1 MLASLQIA
9 TIRGIPVRVHVT
21 LLAILAMLAFSLG
34 LKFGLLAGV
43 ALFGSVLLH
52 ELGHSVVAQAFGI
65 RIKSIYLHVF
75 GGMAMM
81 TELPRTPRQEL
92 LIAAAG
98 PAVSLAI
105 AAFLYGL
112 LSVVPFGGAP
122 DGFLALMQHGWLP
135 HQGLADPSVSHLAA
149 WTMTV
154 NLGMFLFNLVP
165 ALPMDG
171 GRIFRA
177 TLAMKLGALRAT
189 TVAAWVSRAFGVAF
203 VVLGIASGSW
213 SLPVIG
219 LLLFFMVANEER
231 AVRVQEAMKSGVGRA
246 PFPFGSSFFRVPRA
260 PGFEGPRMRRS
271 PFDDG
276 RAPVID
282 IGPTAPAGGETRQE
296 FVDPLGRRWVVVT
309 RVVE

>member
-1 MLASLQIA
+1 MSFRIA

-21 LLAILAMLAFSLG
+21 LLAILAILAFSLG

-65 RIKSIYLHVF
+65 RIKSIYLHIL

-98 PAVSLAI
+98 PAVSFVI
-105 AAFLYGL
+105 AALLYGL
-112 LSVVPFGGAP
+112 LTLVPFGGAP
-122 DGFLALMQHGWLP
+122 EGLLALMQHGWRP
-135 HQGLADPSVSHLAA
+135 HQGLADPSFSHLAA

-154 NLGMFLFNLVP
+154 NFGMFLFNLVP

-177 TLAMKLGALRAT
+177 GLAMKLGAIRAT
-189 TVAAWVSRAFGVAF
+189 TVAAWVSRAFGLAF
-203 VVLGIASGSW
+203 IVLGIASGSW

-219 LLLFFMVANEER
+219 LLLFFMVANE
-231 AVRVQEAMKSGVGRA
+231 VRVVRMQEMMKNGVGRA
-246 PFPFGSSFFRVPRA
+246 PFPFASAFFRGA
-260 PGFEGPRMRRS
+260 GGLGGFRMRRPS
-271 PFDDG
+271 PYDDG
-276 RAPVID
+276 SAPVID
-282 IGPTAPAGGETRQE
+282 VGAPKSPEVSETRQE
-296 FVDPLGRRWVVVT
+296 FIDAWGRRWVVVT
-309 RVVE
+309 RVAE